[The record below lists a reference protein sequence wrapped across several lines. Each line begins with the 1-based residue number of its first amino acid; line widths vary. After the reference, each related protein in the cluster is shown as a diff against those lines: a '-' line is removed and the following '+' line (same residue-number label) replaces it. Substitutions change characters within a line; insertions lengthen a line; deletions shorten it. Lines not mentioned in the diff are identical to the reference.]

1 MVLGTRGGFFLAH
14 RSRGFRR
21 DQPIIIIKRDFD
33 RNWKLCALEKPLQ
46 HRADREE
53 KKKKKSR
60 SLNTGMRQAMGA
72 TNSVWLRDQ
81 HVPGTI
87 FLE

>member
-33 RNWKLCALEKPLQ
+33 RNWKLCALEKPLA
-46 HRADREE
+46 HRVDREE
-53 KKKKKSR
+53 KKEEVKKPKYWNAAGYGGYK
-60 SLNTGMRQAMGA
+60 LCVA
-72 TNSVWLRDQ
+72 
-81 HVPGTI
+81 
-87 FLE
+87 